1 VSTRL
6 ARRLRV
12 ALVRRRCT
20 ARPPLLPRARRA
32 ALAAERQARDVA
44 GLPWRHPE
52 HMDRPLRERYEVR
65 LAALAAELW
74 PNDEYETEFHGEEG
88 GTA

>member
-1 VSTRL
+1 MTTRL

-12 ALVRRRCT
+12 ALIRRRCME
-20 ARPPLLPRARRA
+20 RPPLLPRARRA
-32 ALAAERQARDVA
+32 ALVLEREARDTA

-52 HMDRPLRERYEVR
+52 SMNRALRERHEER

-74 PNDEYETEFHGEEG
+74 PDDEYETEFHDEG

>member
-1 VSTRL
+1 VTTRL

-20 ARPPLLPRARRA
+20 ARPPLLPGARRA
-32 ALAAERQARDVA
+32 ALAAEREARDIA
-44 GLPWRHPE
+44 GLPLRHPE
-52 HMDRPLRERYEVR
+52 SMNRALRERYEER

-74 PNDEYETEFHGEEG
+74 PDDEYETKFHDDEG

>member
-1 VSTRL
+1 MTTRL

-20 ARPPLLPRARRA
+20 ERPPLLPRARRA
-32 ALAAERQARDVA
+32 ALAAEREARDVA

-52 HMDRPLRERYEVR
+52 SMDRPLRERYEVQ
-65 LAALAAELW
+65 LAALADELW